1 MPGKDVSFAEL
12 VTALETG
19 MHYHSAQCDS
29 TERPLFS
36 SHLNSDVKNGANF
49 YFSSRIKLA
58 AQETWDSN
66 KIVENI
72 GKAIPRKANTVKLV
86 ERKIMKII
94 SVPGY

>member
-1 MPGKDVSFAEL
+1 M
-12 VTALETG
+12 
-19 MHYHSAQCDS
+19 
-29 TERPLFS
+29 FS

-49 YFSSRIKLA
+49 YYSSCIKLA

-72 GKAIPRKANTVKLV
+72 GKAIPRKANTVKSV

-94 SVPGY
+94 SVPGYLTEPIRKSTQKVPHMPCGRGKYAGV